1 MWVANDTFHSRDVGK
16 ANLFIM
22 NICEMLVLVATACI
36 SIVGNVIG
44 PPQHEQCGADRP
56 FRQPIGNK
64 ESNSQPTENEEII
77 I

>member
-1 MWVANDTFHSRDVGK
+1 
-16 ANLFIM
+16 M

-36 SIVGNVIG
+36 SG
-44 PPQHEQCGADRP
+44 PPHHEQCGADRP

-64 ESNSQPTENEEII
+64 ESKSQPTENEEII